1 MKEKN
6 KRKMHGGA
14 SAKSYTGL
22 VLTCVMTAIA
32 VIYVGFA
39 IYFESHFCF
48 GTSIDGIAVG
58 GSNVEKVEDAIRT
71 EMKNYNLT
79 VTAREDKNGTI
90 AGSDIDMEPV
100 FQGEIEKLLEEQ
112 NGFAWLI
119 LMFQKQEFELAK
131 VVSYEE
137 QKLWRQSE
145 IYHV

>member
-58 GSNVEKVEDAIRT
+58 GSSVEKVEDAIRT
-71 EMKNYNLT
+71 EM
-79 VTAREDKNGTI
+79 
-90 AGSDIDMEPV
+90 
-100 FQGEIEKLLEEQ
+100 EKLQ
-112 NGFAWLI
+112 SD
-119 LMFQKQEFELAK
+119 
-131 VVSYEE
+131 SYCT
-137 QKLWRQSE
+137 RG
-145 IYHV
+145 

>member
-48 GTSIDGIAVG
+48 GTSIDAV
-58 GSNVEKVEDAIRT
+58 SI
-71 EMKNYNLT
+71 
-79 VTAREDKNGTI
+79 
-90 AGSDIDMEPV
+90 
-100 FQGEIEKLLEEQ
+100 
-112 NGFAWLI
+112 
-119 LMFQKQEFELAK
+119 
-131 VVSYEE
+131 
-137 QKLWRQSE
+137 
-145 IYHV
+145 

>member
-79 VTAREDKNGTI
+79 VTAREDKYG
-90 AGSDIDMEPV
+90 AGISGGNRETFRGAEWFCVADPDVPEAGV
-100 FQGEIEKLLEEQ
+100 
-112 NGFAWLI
+112 
-119 LMFQKQEFELAK
+119 
-131 VVSYEE
+131 
-137 QKLWRQSE
+137 
-145 IYHV
+145 

>member
-1 MKEKN
+1 
-6 KRKMHGGA
+6 MHGGA

-22 VLTCVMTAIA
+22 VLTCVMTTIA

-58 GSNVEKVEDAIRT
+58 GSSVEKVEDAIRT

-100 FQGEIEKLLEEQ
+100 FQGK
-112 NGFAWLI
+112 
-119 LMFQKQEFELAK
+119 
-131 VVSYEE
+131 
-137 QKLWRQSE
+137 
-145 IYHV
+145 